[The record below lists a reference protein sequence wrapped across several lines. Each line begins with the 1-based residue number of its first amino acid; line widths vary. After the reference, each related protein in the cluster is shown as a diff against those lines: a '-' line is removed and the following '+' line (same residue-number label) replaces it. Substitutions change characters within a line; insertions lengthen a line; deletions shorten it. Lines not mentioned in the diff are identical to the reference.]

1 MKAMWLTAALFGVTA
16 PLAAQERALAGFD
29 DYVAKAL
36 AEWRV
41 PGVAIAIVRN
51 DSVILAKGYGVKQLG
66 RPDPVTAQTLFE
78 IGSTSKAFSS
88 ALAAMLVDDGVIGW
102 DDPIRRHLP
111 WFELADPYLTQ
122 NVTLRDA
129 FSHRTGILG
138 AYNGVV
144 TWTREKV
151 LRQLRYLTPAV
162 PFRSRYEYSNMMYS
176 AAGEAVAAAAG
187 KPWERLLA
195 ERILSPLG
203 MGQTTTDISRFFDS
217 TLFAK
222 CFYCAL
228 PDRPVTLD
236 DVRNGHDAALP
247 HQMVGDSV
255 RPIAWQS
262 YDNAVSAGSVISN
275 AADMAQWLRFLTS
288 GGVHDGKRLLR
299 SANFDAML
307 TPQSVLYP
315 AGWIQ
320 LVDSVSP
327 STHFWSYGLG
337 WRLNDYRSRKV
348 VWHTGGIIGFLAYVG
363 FVPEENLGIAVLSN
377 GDMGYAWLPQALAY
391 RIIDLHLGAP
401 MRDWSRELLALNA
414 LDRARGREAERA
426 LQAQRVEGAPPSR
439 PMTAYAGRYRN
450 DLMGEVSVV
459 AGPGGLEFRIP
470 EGGDG
475 VLQPW
480 HYDVFRLRLSGTWAG
495 GQFATFAIGRDGA
508 VASVTIDGM
517 GTFRRD

>member
-1 MKAMWLTAALFGVTA
+1 MRSLWLASVLAGVCS
-16 PLAAQERALAGFD
+16 PLVGQARPLAGFD

-66 RPDPVTAQTLFE
+66 RPDPVTAETLFE

-88 ALAAMLVDDGVIGW
+88 ALAAMLVDDGVLRW
-102 DDPIRRHLP
+102 DDPIRHHLP
-111 WFELADPYLTQ
+111 WFELADPYLSQ
-122 NVTLRDA
+122 HVTLRDA
-129 FSHRTGILG
+129 FSHRTGVLG
-138 AYNGVV
+138 TYNGVV

-162 PFRSRYEYSNMMYS
+162 PFRSRYEYSNIMYS

-187 KPWERLLA
+187 KPWEDLLA
-195 ERILSPLG
+195 ERILEPLG
-203 MGQTTTDISRFFDS
+203 MRRTTTDISRIFDS
-217 TLFAK
+217 THFAK

-228 PDRPVTLD
+228 PERPVTLA

-275 AADMAQWLRFLTS
+275 ATDLAQWLRFLTS
-288 GGVHDGKRLLR
+288 GGVYDGRRLLR
-299 SANFDAML
+299 SATFEAML

-315 AGWIQ
+315 SGWIQ
-320 LVDSVSP
+320 LVDSISP

-337 WRLNDYRSRKV
+337 WRLNDYRSRKI
-348 VWHTGGIIGFLAYVG
+348 VWHTGGIVGFLAYVG
-363 FVPEENLGIAVLSN
+363 LVPEENLGIAVLSN

-391 RIIDLHLGAP
+391 RIIDQHLGAP
-401 MRDWSRELLALNA
+401 VRDWSREVLALHA
-414 LDRARGREAERA
+414 VDRARSRDAERA
-426 LQAQRVEGAPPSR
+426 LQAQRVSGAPPSR
-439 PMTAYAGRYRN
+439 PLAAYAGRYRN
-450 DLMGEVSVV
+450 DLFGAVHVV
-459 AGPGGLEFRIP
+459 AGQGGLEFRIP
-470 EGGDG
+470 EGGYG
-475 VLQPW
+475 ALEPW
-480 HYDVFRLRLSGTWAG
+480 HYDVFRLRLSGTWPG

-508 VASVTIDGM
+508 VASVAIDGM